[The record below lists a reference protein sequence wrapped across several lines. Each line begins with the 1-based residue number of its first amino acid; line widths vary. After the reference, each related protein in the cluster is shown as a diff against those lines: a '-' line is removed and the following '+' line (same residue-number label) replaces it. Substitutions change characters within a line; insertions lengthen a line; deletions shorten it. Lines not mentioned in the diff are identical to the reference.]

1 MSAKVSFV
9 TPSANAV
16 GKRRGPPGGPAG
28 GAERRL
34 DIHVLVQ
41 GDGRAETGRA
51 WERCVWRDQRVLI
64 AECPAP
70 RLSARM
76 EAMLRDVAS
85 RIALDRGWLG
95 LGTVVFSLD
104 DESGQFRLIEATLQ
118 GRSGKAALMEPLAA
132 HALEVG
138 IGACAASG
146 RPGANLL
153 VWGVTRGD
161 ALRRAAARLS
171 GHWRHARPSGART
184 RLPAQPHR
192 LAGLLFRPDR
202 RAPGADFRLERS
214 PRRRLSRDD
223 PTIKALFRTGLGR
236 KQPRVRL
243 T

>member
-1 MSAKVSFV
+1 MGAKVSFV
-9 TPSANAV
+9 TPSADAV

-34 DIHVLVQ
+34 DIHVLVHE
-41 GDGRAETGRA
+41 DGRAETGRA

-76 EAMLRDVAS
+76 EATRREVAS

-104 DESGQFRLIEATLQ
+104 DESGLFRLIEAKLQ

-161 ALRRAAARLS
+161 ALRRAYQAIGDMPGLAVPERAFLLNRIASPAFCSGLTGARL
-171 GHWRHARPSGART
+171 ARISDWSD
-184 RLPAQPHR
+184 HR
-192 LAGLLFRPDR
+192 A
-202 RAPGADFRLERS
+202 AS
-214 PRRRLSRDD
+214 
-223 PTIKALFRTGLGR
+223 
-236 KQPRVRL
+236 
-243 T
+243 

>member
-1 MSAKVSFV
+1 MGAKVSFL
-9 TPSANAV
+9 TPSAHIV
-16 GKRRGPPGGPAG
+16 GMRRPPGGPAG

-41 GDGRAETGRA
+41 EDGRVEASAA

-70 RLSARM
+70 RLSSRM
-76 EAMLRDVAS
+76 EATLREVAIH
-85 RIALDRGWLG
+85 IAQHRGWLG

-104 DESGQFRLIEATLQ
+104 DESGLFRMIEALPH
-118 GRSGKAALMEPLAA
+118 GRIGKAALMEPMAA

-161 ALRRAAARLS
+161 ALRRAYQAIGDMPGLAVPERAFLLNRIASPAFCS
-171 GHWRHARPSGART
+171 GLTGS
-184 RLPAQPHR
+184 R
-192 LAGLLFRPDR
+192 LAGISDWSDH
-202 RAPGADFRLERS
+202 RAAS
-214 PRRRLSRDD
+214 
-223 PTIKALFRTGLGR
+223 
-236 KQPRVRL
+236 
-243 T
+243 